1 MNDTYKSKDNHQHLK
16 KSMLRD
22 AGARKSSRKRKDETI
37 VSEISARSEFLEE
50 LRSEQSTIY
59 DYCYELDSHLNS

>member
-22 AGARKSSRKRKDETI
+22 AGARKSSKNEKTRQLYQKFRPGQN
-37 VSEISARSEFLEE
+37 F
-50 LRSEQSTIY
+50 
-59 DYCYELDSHLNS
+59 